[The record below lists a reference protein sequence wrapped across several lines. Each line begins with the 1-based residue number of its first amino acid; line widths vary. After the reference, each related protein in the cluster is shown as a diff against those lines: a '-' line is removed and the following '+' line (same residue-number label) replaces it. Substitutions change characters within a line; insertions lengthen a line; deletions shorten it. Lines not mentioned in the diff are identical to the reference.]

1 MENDISIVKKET
13 IFQKGSLVIELVRNK
28 SDGKMIAVAIEGEA
42 DLTEKEAI
50 EIRLNLN
57 PSLFLRFR
65 YFSPKMRNIF
75 TAVQS
80 NRSGYRWR
88 VSTNLTKFFATF

>member
-13 IFQKGSLVIELVRNK
+13 IFQKGSLAIELVRNK

-42 DLTEKEAI
+42 DLKEKEAT

-65 YFSPKMRNIF
+65 YFSNKMRNIL

-80 NRSGYRWR
+80 KRSGYRWR